1 MGNITAFDYSAAPD
15 AYRFLDSWDRPL
27 RTIELVWETV
37 SGSERQLRR
46 ESIRLPTDWEY
57 FPFECRWGEFTA
69 YTNELCI
76 RDYHYPGDGEG
87 YLLFLTTIKG

>member
-27 RTIELVWETV
+27 RTIELGWETV

-76 RDYHYPGDGEG
+76 GDDQDPGDGEG